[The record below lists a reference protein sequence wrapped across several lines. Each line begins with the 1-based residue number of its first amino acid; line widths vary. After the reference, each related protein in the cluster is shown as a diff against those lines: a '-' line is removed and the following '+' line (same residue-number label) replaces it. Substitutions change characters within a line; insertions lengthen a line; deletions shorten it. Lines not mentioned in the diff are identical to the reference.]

1 MNKVDIEN
9 YDQLDWTVQGG
20 EAELHVKLDNHYL
33 ITVSQVF
40 VLTLKVL
47 LQTFSAQF
55 LKVTLVGALK
65 KPEKLRFI

>member
-9 YDQLDWTVQGG
+9 YDQVDWTVQGG

-47 LQTFSAQF
+47 L
-55 LKVTLVGALK
+55 
-65 KPEKLRFI
+65 

>member
-9 YDQLDWTVQGG
+9 YDQLDWTVQGR
-20 EAELHVKLDNHYL
+20 EAKLHIKLDNHYL

-47 LQTFSAQF
+47 L
-55 LKVTLVGALK
+55 
-65 KPEKLRFI
+65 